1 MLLRVC
7 CITCTRPHT
16 RPQVNERDDAFVA
29 VERRSEGSGY
39 CRICRHGL
47 EKVMLDFPSRVAD
60 VDVKRLSNSGF
71 DCPVWRDGECLWGAG
86 GGEGMGKAEAAA
98 GCRCVCLCLTLLL
111 LQLMCTMPST
121 SQPPCTPW
129 SRTGPNTRTSS
140 PWTLKPDACRISRT
154 TNASS
159 SAATHHRCSL
169 CKSRVCRVRSSGR
182 SRRSRC
188 VVMRG
193 K

>member
-29 VERRSEGSGY
+29 VERANSNGW
-39 CRICRHGL
+39 CNICRHGL
-47 EKVMLDFPSRVAD
+47 EKSLLDFTSRVAD
-60 VDVKRLSNSGF
+60 VDVKGLPDRTF
-71 DCPVWRDGECLWGAG
+71 DCPVWRDGECLRGAG
-86 GGEGMGKAEAAA
+86 GGEGMGEAEAAA

-129 SRTGPNTRTSS
+129 SRTGPT
-140 PWTLKPDACRISRT
+140 
-154 TNASS
+154 
-159 SAATHHRCSL
+159 
-169 CKSRVCRVRSSGR
+169 
-182 SRRSRC
+182 
-188 VVMRG
+188 
-193 K
+193 